1 MSCNLIQVVRGR
13 KVARAITSEQEYR
26 QLRGTDAQQT
36 NLRLARA
43 GNESAKRRL
52 VQFNYSGHYPD
63 GMVKGNKLP
72 SAAFGFDLDN
82 REDFERA
89 AAQLLADPERYGLLM
104 LERSARQGGHAV
116 FKREYGRT
124 ILENQVRIAMELR
137 CEMDTSTHD
146 INRVYFSTT
155 DDPDELLYVSPQLFT
170 DVYDPFTVFEEANC
184 LEERESFGQEELP
197 PGAHKANKHFRP
209 FGGQPDSVR
218 EGVVRTTSRS
228 TVQAAVAGTAGVNGA
243 VYPTTAAGSETG
255 PTVQAGVTA
264 TTKAAVRTK
273 EQAAQ
278 KQKAQRPSK
287 RAQPGTPK
295 ALTREQVVERAV
307 EKVVDNSVDKSVN
320 NTVDN
325 VVDETVD
332 RNVDGVVH
340 KSVRKS
346 VDKAVDNSVDK
357 PVHKSVDNA
366 VHNVVDNS
374 AEGLAEGSATGM
386 QGCPANGLQGSSTD
400 GSMDG
405 STNASEEGSA
415 NGLQGCPTGGSEQ
428 MTVHKTVHKPVHNP
442 VDNSVHNSVNKG
454 VETCSKASSSPL
466 FSNGSAVQQ
475 AVGNEQA
482 ISTGAAGQR
491 AAGNGQPATENGQRF
506 STGQAVHNAV
516 PEEDQPTVSTTAGNA
531 QPAATNGQQF
541 STGQA
546 VHNAVPAENQPT
558 ASTTA
563 VNAQRAAANG
573 QRFSTEQAVHNAV
586 PEEDQPED
594 DLTYRG
600 IPYSAIIT
608 AWWARYNNGQEPI
621 QSNRD
626 TLTFELAVNLRHI
639 CGFDREQMD
648 RIIPCYDRF
657 PQAQKMKCIDSALA
671 EKRTTM
677 PKRLRDILNELA
689 PLYNSKAATDAAD
702 NSEMEEGEFLT
713 DPLRFY
719 DRLPVL
725 PQGPKESVDAIGPTL
740 AMPGLTAICPA
751 IGALATDVKLVV
763 HGKECNLNLISYI
776 VGECASN
783 KGSIDPVIDTWMWEI
798 KAFDKMYLQQED
810 EWRAKKRMAKNQK
823 DQPDEPKLP
832 IRCLT
837 LNNTVANLAER
848 LSNTEGKHAFSFTP
862 EADTVAQKWKSAMCD
877 FSVMLRQSYD
887 GTRYEREARSADAV
901 NVHIDKLLWNVT
913 MCGTPDALYRVV
925 NNYTDGFQT
934 RLAVARTPDN
944 TFSPLADQP
953 DVLTPE
959 RIERIRQV
967 AHLLPLMAG
976 TIDLPLL
983 EQKGRAWLE
992 QIRQLTLKNDDKVMA
1007 RQRFRI
1013 CVTAQRMTC
1022 CLLLCQVCEELIREF
1037 GLYGA
1042 EKRLKLDPGLW
1053 IPRLFEA
1060 EKGPLLA
1067 VYDLLADA
1075 LMETALY
1082 YFRERIEN
1090 AYQSKSYAGT
1100 SQARR
1105 LSRGK
1110 NDSIYERLDVRF
1122 TFEQAM
1128 QYALMVKGVEVTRNA
1143 VHQMLKNWRTQGLIE
1158 RLLDGKFRKLS

>member
-170 DVYDPFTVFEEANC
+170 DVFDPFTVCEEANC

-218 EGVVRTTSRS
+218 EGMVRTTSRS

-243 VYPTTAAGSETG
+243 VYPTTAAGGEAG
-255 PTVQAGVTA
+255 PTVQAGAAVSTEPTVQA
-264 TTKAAVRTK
+264 GNTTTTKPAVRTK

-278 KQKAQRPSK
+278 KQKAKRPSK

-320 NTVDN
+320 NPVDN

-374 AEGLAEGSATGM
+374 AEGLTEGSATGM
-386 QGCPANGLQGSSTD
+386 QGCPANGLQGCPTD
-400 GSMDG
+400 DSMEG
-405 STNASEEGSA
+405 STNASEEGST
-415 NGLQGCPTGGSEQ
+415 NGLQGCPTGSSEP

-454 VETCSKASSSPL
+454 VEACSTVSSSPSV
-466 FSNGSAVQQ
+466 SNGSAVQQ
-475 AVGNEQA
+475 AVGNKQV

-491 AAGNGQPATENGQRF
+491 AATNGQRF
-506 STGQAVHNAV
+506 STG
-516 PEEDQPTVSTTAGNA
+516 
-531 QPAATNGQQF
+531 
-541 STGQA
+541 
-546 VHNAVPAENQPT
+546 
-558 ASTTA
+558 
-563 VNAQRAAANG
+563 
-573 QRFSTEQAVHNAV
+573 QAVHNAV

-689 PLYNSKAATDAAD
+689 PLYNSKAATDAAES
-702 NSEMEEGEFLT
+702 SEMEEGEFLT

-887 GTRYEREARSADAV
+887 GTRYEREARSAEAV

>member
-26 QLRGTDAQQT
+26 QLRGTDAQHT

-170 DVYDPFTVFEEANC
+170 DVFDPFTVCEEANC

-218 EGVVRTTSRS
+218 EGMVRTTSRS
-228 TVQAAVAGTAGVNGA
+228 TVQA
-243 VYPTTAAGSETG
+243 
-255 PTVQAGVTA
+255 GVTA
-264 TTKAAVRTK
+264 TTKPAVRTK

-320 NTVDN
+320 NPVDN

-374 AEGLAEGSATGM
+374 AEGLTEGSATGM
-386 QGCPANGLQGSSTD
+386 QGCPANGLQGCSTD
-400 GSMDG
+400 GSMEG
-405 STNASEEGSA
+405 STNASEEGST
-415 NGLQGCPTGGSEQ
+415 NGLQGCPTGGSGQ

-454 VETCSKASSSPL
+454 VETCSTASSNPSV
-466 FSNGSAVQQ
+466 SNGSAVQQ

-491 AAGNGQPATENGQRF
+491 VAA
-506 STGQAVHNAV
+506 
-516 PEEDQPTVSTTAGNA
+516 NA
-531 QPAATNGQQF
+531 QPAATKGQQF

-546 VHNAVPAENQPT
+546 VHNE
-558 ASTTA
+558 
-563 VNAQRAAANG
+563 
-573 QRFSTEQAVHNAV
+573 V

-677 PKRLRDILNELA
+677 PKRLRDILNDLA
-689 PLYNSKAATDAAD
+689 PLYNSRAATDAAD
-702 NSEMEEGEFLT
+702 SSEMEEGEFLT

-887 GTRYEREARSADAV
+887 GTRYEREARSAEAV

-967 AHLLPLMAG
+967 AHLLPLGAG

-1022 CLLLCQVCEELIREF
+1022 CVLLCQVCEELIREF

-1060 EKGPLLA
+1060 EKGNLLA

-1128 QYALMVKGVEVTRNA
+1128 QYTLMVKGVEVTRNA

>member
-26 QLRGTDAQQT
+26 QLRGTDAQQS

-170 DVYDPFTVFEEANC
+170 DVFDPFTVCEEANC

-209 FGGQPDSVR
+209 FGGQPDSSS
-218 EGVVRTTSRS
+218 EGMVRTTSRS
-228 TVQAAVAGTAGVNGA
+228 AVQAAVAGTAGVNGA
-243 VYPTTAAGSETG
+243 VYPTTAAGGEAGPAVQAGATVSTE
-255 PTVQAGVTA
+255 PTVQAVNTT
-264 TTKAAVRTK
+264 TTKPAVRTK

-278 KQKAQRPSK
+278 KQKAKRPSK
-287 RAQPGTPK
+287 RDLPGTPK
-295 ALTREQVVERAV
+295 ALTREQVVERTV

-320 NTVDN
+320 NPVDN

-346 VDKAVDNSVDK
+346 VDKAVDK

-374 AEGLAEGSATGM
+374 AEGLTEGSATGM
-386 QGCPANGLQGSSTD
+386 QGCPANGLQGCPTD
-400 GSMDG
+400 GSMEG

-415 NGLQGCPTGGSEQ
+415 NGLQGCPTGGSEP

-454 VETCSKASSSPL
+454 VEACSKVSSSPSV
-466 FSNGSAVQQ
+466 SNGSAVQQ

-491 AAGNGQPATENGQRF
+491 AAGNAQPAAGIGQPAAANGQRF

-516 PEEDQPTVSTTAGNA
+516 PEED
-531 QPAATNGQQF
+531 
-541 STGQA
+541 
-546 VHNAVPAENQPT
+546 QPT

-573 QRFSTEQAVHNAV
+573 QRFSTGQAVHNTV
-586 PEEDQPED
+586 REEDQPED

-689 PLYNSKAATDAAD
+689 PLYNSKAATDAAES
-702 NSEMEEGEFLT
+702 SEMEEGEFLT
-713 DPLRFY
+713 DPLSFY
-719 DRLPVL
+719 NRIPVL

-887 GTRYEREARSADAV
+887 GTRYEREARSAEAV

-967 AHLLPLMAG
+967 SHLLPLMAG

-1090 AYQSKSYAGT
+1090 AYKSKSYAGT

>member
-243 VYPTTAAGSETG
+243 VYPTTAAGGETG

-386 QGCPANGLQGSSTD
+386 QGCPANGLQGCPTD
-400 GSMDG
+400 GSMEG
-405 STNASEEGSA
+405 STNASEEGST
-415 NGLQGCPTGGSEQ
+415 NGLQGCPTGGSEP
-428 MTVHKTVHKPVHNP
+428 MTVHKTVHKPV
-442 VDNSVHNSVNKG
+442 VLIG
-454 VETCSKASSSPL
+454 
-466 FSNGSAVQQ
+466 
-475 AVGNEQA
+475 
-482 ISTGAAGQR
+482 IS
-491 AAGNGQPATENGQRF
+491 F
-506 STGQAVHNAV
+506 
-516 PEEDQPTVSTTAGNA
+516 
-531 QPAATNGQQF
+531 
-541 STGQA
+541 
-546 VHNAVPAENQPT
+546 
-558 ASTTA
+558 
-563 VNAQRAAANG
+563 
-573 QRFSTEQAVHNAV
+573 
-586 PEEDQPED
+586 
-594 DLTYRG
+594 Y
-600 IPYSAIIT
+600 
-608 AWWARYNNGQEPI
+608 
-621 QSNRD
+621 
-626 TLTFELAVNLRHI
+626 
-639 CGFDREQMD
+639 
-648 RIIPCYDRF
+648 
-657 PQAQKMKCIDSALA
+657 K
-671 EKRTTM
+671 
-677 PKRLRDILNELA
+677 DIL
-689 PLYNSKAATDAAD
+689 
-702 NSEMEEGEFLT
+702 
-713 DPLRFY
+713 RIFY
-719 DRLPVL
+719 L
-725 PQGPKESVDAIGPTL
+725 
-740 AMPGLTAICPA
+740 
-751 IGALATDVKLVV
+751 
-763 HGKECNLNLISYI
+763 
-776 VGECASN
+776 
-783 KGSIDPVIDTWMWEI
+783 
-798 KAFDKMYLQQED
+798 
-810 EWRAKKRMAKNQK
+810 
-823 DQPDEPKLP
+823 
-832 IRCLT
+832 
-837 LNNTVANLAER
+837 
-848 LSNTEGKHAFSFTP
+848 
-862 EADTVAQKWKSAMCD
+862 
-877 FSVMLRQSYD
+877 
-887 GTRYEREARSADAV
+887 
-901 NVHIDKLLWNVT
+901 
-913 MCGTPDALYRVV
+913 
-925 NNYTDGFQT
+925 
-934 RLAVARTPDN
+934 
-944 TFSPLADQP
+944 
-953 DVLTPE
+953 
-959 RIERIRQV
+959 
-967 AHLLPLMAG
+967 
-976 TIDLPLL
+976 
-983 EQKGRAWLE
+983 
-992 QIRQLTLKNDDKVMA
+992 
-1007 RQRFRI
+1007 
-1013 CVTAQRMTC
+1013 
-1022 CLLLCQVCEELIREF
+1022 
-1037 GLYGA
+1037 
-1042 EKRLKLDPGLW
+1042 
-1053 IPRLFEA
+1053 
-1060 EKGPLLA
+1060 
-1067 VYDLLADA
+1067 
-1075 LMETALY
+1075 
-1082 YFRERIEN
+1082 
-1090 AYQSKSYAGT
+1090 
-1100 SQARR
+1100 
-1105 LSRGK
+1105 
-1110 NDSIYERLDVRF
+1110 
-1122 TFEQAM
+1122 
-1128 QYALMVKGVEVTRNA
+1128 
-1143 VHQMLKNWRTQGLIE
+1143 
-1158 RLLDGKFRKLS
+1158 

>member
-26 QLRGTDAQQT
+26 QLRGTDAQHT

-170 DVYDPFTVFEEANC
+170 DVYDPFTVCEEANC

-209 FGGQPDSVR
+209 FGGQPDSSS
-218 EGVVRTTSRS
+218 EGMVRTTSRS
-228 TVQAAVAGTAGVNGA
+228 AVQAAVAGTAGVNGA
-243 VYPTTAAGSETG
+243 VYPTTAAGGEAG
-255 PTVQAGVTA
+255 PTVQAGNTT
-264 TTKAAVRTK
+264 TTKPAVRTK

-278 KQKAQRPSK
+278 KQKAKRPSK

-320 NTVDN
+320 NPVDN

-386 QGCPANGLQGSSTD
+386 QGCPANGLQGCLTD
-400 GSMDG
+400 GSMEG
-405 STNASEEGSA
+405 STNASEEGST
-415 NGLQGCPTGGSEQ
+415 NGLQGYPTGGSEP

-454 VETCSKASSSPL
+454 VEACSTVSSSPSV
-466 FSNGSAVQQ
+466 SNGSAVQQ

-491 AAGNGQPATENGQRF
+491 AAGNRQPTATNGQRF
-506 STGQAVHNAV
+506 STGQAVHNV
-516 PEEDQPTVSTTAGNA
+516 
-531 QPAATNGQQF
+531 
-541 STGQA
+541 
-546 VHNAVPAENQPT
+546 
-558 ASTTA
+558 
-563 VNAQRAAANG
+563 
-573 QRFSTEQAVHNAV
+573 V

-702 NSEMEEGEFLT
+702 SSEMEEGEFLT

-887 GTRYEREARSADAV
+887 GTRYEREARSAEAV